1 MARTEKESL
10 IQDAVGLI
18 VLGQCGSTPEV
29 ENRLAHCD
37 GFGMVDDKSHRTA
50 DEGQRIMQEQLR
62 RKHIYVNHFR
72 CIGCG
77 SKLFCYH
84 WPFARERTLES
95 VDH

>member
-50 DEGQRIMQEQLR
+50 DEGQRNNAGTAAKETHLR
-62 RKHIYVNHFR
+62 EP
-72 CIGCG
+72 
-77 SKLFCYH
+77 L
-84 WPFARERTLES
+84 
-95 VDH
+95 